1 MLHPFHVSSGHRF
14 MLQTKFVAPALLLT
28 DGHKWQWRRA
38 QHQSQRRGMQPISFS
53 KTKYLLGTKQGNVN
67 QSPVTPH

>member
-14 MLQTKFVAPALLLT
+14 VLQTKFVAPALLLT

-38 QHQSQRRGMQPISFS
+38 QQHSASVAASRNAAHIFLQNKVSPWN
-53 KTKYLLGTKQGNVN
+53 KTRKC
-67 QSPVTPH
+67 